1 MPEAVG
7 YAVADGIA
15 VLTIDNPPVNAL
27 GHAVREGLLAEVERA
42 AADPA
47 VAGLV
52 LIGAGRTFPA
62 GANIREF
69 DTPRLDPHLSV
80 IINMLDAMAKP
91 AVAAIHGTALGG
103 GLELSLGCHFR
114 VAAPTARMGTPE
126 VKLGIFPGAA
136 GTQRL
141 PRIVGLDRALQLVVL
156 GDPIDAGTARDWG
169 LVDAIVDGDLRA
181 GALAFA
187 RRAVTE
193 RLPLRHSSEPRAG
206 LGRPEDFKETID
218 KWRATA
224 ARRFRGQESPI
235 EALESVLD
243 GLRMPYDEA
252 LAADRR
258 RFEKRRDSQQS
269 KALRY
274 AFFAEREVAKVP
286 GVDRDTPVRPLAT
299 AGVVGAGT
307 MGRGI
312 AIALI
317 DAGLPVTMVDTSG
330 PALAAAV
337 EMMNAHWDG
346 QAARGRIDADEAAR
360 RKARLA
366 TAMDIAALGTAD
378 LVIEAAFEE
387 MGVKRDIFARLDRV
401 AKAGALLATN
411 TSYLDIDHIAA
422 ATARPGDVLGLHFF
436 VPANLMRLL
445 EIVQAGKTSAEAMA
459 TAFAL
464 ASRMGKTG
472 AMARNGF
479 GFVANASRAPMVREA
494 NFLVEEGAEPA
505 QIDGA
510 IERFGMPLG
519 PLATSDLSGLD
530 VSWRMRRDTAATRD
544 QSLRYVHIADAM
556 VDAGRLGRK
565 VGKGWYL
572 YPEGSQRVPDAEVTV
587 LARKVAAAHGVP
599 RRAID
604 DAEIVDRCLYA
615 AVNEGARL
623 LGLGRALRAS
633 DIDIMWQYGFGF
645 PAWRG
650 GIMFHADSVGLDTV
664 LARVEEF
671 HARHGR
677 LWEPAPL
684 LVRLA
689 RENGKFTV

>member
-7 YAVADGIA
+7 YAVEDGIA

-27 GHAVREGLLAEVERA
+27 GIAVRQGLFAGVERA

-47 VAGLV
+47 VEAMV

-62 GANIREF
+62 GADIREF

-80 IINMLDAMAKP
+80 VINLIDAMTKP

-156 GDPIDAGTARDWG
+156 GDPIDTTTARAWG
-169 LVDAIVDGDLRA
+169 LVDAIADGDLRA

-187 RRAVTE
+187 RRAVAE
-193 RLPLRHSSEPRAG
+193 KMQLQHSSEPKSG
-206 LGRPEDFKETID
+206 IGRPEDFKDIIE
-218 KWRATA
+218 KWRTTA
-224 ARRFRGQESPI
+224 ARRFRGQQSPV
-235 EALESVLD
+235 EALESVID

-252 LAADRR
+252 VAADRV
-258 RFEKRRDSQQS
+258 RFEKCRDSLQS

-274 AFFAEREVAKVP
+274 AFFAEREVTKVP
-286 GVDRDTPVRPLAT
+286 GVGKDTPVRDLAA
-299 AGVVGAGT
+299 AGVIGAGT

-312 AIALI
+312 AIAVV
-317 DAGLPVTMVDTSG
+317 DAGLPVTLVDTS
-330 PALAAAV
+330 PQALAAAAD
-337 EMMNAHWDG
+337 MMNAHWDS
-346 QAARGRIDADEAAR
+346 QAARGRIAPDEAER
-360 RKARLA
+360 RKARLSTA
-366 TAMDIAALGTAD
+366 TGIDALGSAD

-387 MGVKRDIFARLDRV
+387 MGVKRDIFARLDKV
-401 AKAGALLATN
+401 AKPDALLATN
-411 TSYLDIDHIAA
+411 TSYLDIDNIAA
-422 ATARPGDVLGLHFF
+422 ATGRPENVLGLHFF

-445 EIVQAGKTSAEAMA
+445 EVVEAGKTSPEALA

-464 ASRMGKTG
+464 ARRMGKVG
-472 AMARNGF
+472 ALARNGF

-494 NFLVEEGAEPA
+494 NFLAEEGAEPA
-505 QIDGA
+505 EIDRA
-510 IERFGMPLG
+510 IEDFGMPLG

-530 VSWRMRRDTAATRD
+530 VSWRMRRDTASTRD
-544 QSLRYVHIADAM
+544 PSLRYVHLADAM
-556 VDAGRLGRK
+556 VEAGRLGRK
-565 VGKGWYL
+565 AGKGWYL
-572 YPEGSQRVPDAEVTV
+572 YPEGSQRVPDAEVTA
-587 LARKVAAAHGVP
+587 LAERIAGEQGIA
-599 RRAID
+599 RRRID
-604 DAEIVDRCLYA
+604 AQEILDRCLLA

-623 LGLGRALRAS
+623 LGIGRALRAS
-633 DIDIMWQYGFGF
+633 DVDIMWQYGFGF

-650 GIMFHADSVGLDTV
+650 GIMFHADSLGLDKV

-671 HARHGR
+671 HARHGK

-684 LVRLA
+684 LVKLA
-689 RENGKFTV
+689 REKGRFTG

>member
-1 MPEAVG
+1 MPEVVG
-7 YAVADGIA
+7 YAVEDGIA

-27 GHAVREGLLAEVERA
+27 GIAVREGLLAGVERA

-47 VAGLV
+47 VAALV

-62 GANIREF
+62 GADIREF
-69 DTPRLDPHLSV
+69 NSPRLDPHLSV
-80 IINMLDAMAKP
+80 VINHLDDMAKP
-91 AVAAIHGTALGG
+91 TVAAIHGTALGG

-114 VAAPTARMGTPE
+114 VAAPAARMGTPE

-156 GDPIDAGTARDWG
+156 GDPIDAATARDWG

-187 RRAVTE
+187 RRAVAE
-193 RLPLRHSSEPRAG
+193 ALPLRHSSRPREG
-206 LGRPEDFKETID
+206 IGTVDEFKDVID

-224 ARRFRGQESPI
+224 ARRFRGQQSPV

-258 RFEKRRDSQQS
+258 RFEKCRDSLQS

-286 GVDRDTPVRPLAT
+286 GVEKDTPVRKLDS

-312 AIALI
+312 AIALV
-317 DAGLPVTMVDTSG
+317 DAGMPVTLVDTSRE
-330 PALAAAV
+330 ALAAAAD
-337 EMMNAHWDG
+337 MMGAHWDG
-346 QAARGRIDADEAAR
+346 QAARGRIEADEAER
-360 RKARLA
+360 RKARLTTA
-366 TAMDIAALGTAD
+366 TDIAALGAAD

-387 MGVKRDIFARLDRV
+387 MGVKRDVFARLDTV

-422 ATARPGDVLGLHFF
+422 ATGRPEDVLGLHFF

-445 EIVQAGKTSAEAMA
+445 EIVQAGQTSAEAMA

-464 ASRMGKTG
+464 ARRMGKIG

-505 QIDGA
+505 QIDSA

-544 QSLRYVHIADAM
+544 PALRYVHLADAM

-565 VGKGWYL
+565 AGKGWYL
-572 YPEGSQRVPDAEVTV
+572 YPEGSQRVPDAELTA
-587 LARKVAAAHGVP
+587 LAETTAKVHGVA

-650 GIMFHADSVGLDTV
+650 GIMFHADSVGLDRV

-671 HARHGR
+671 HAVHGR

-684 LVRLA
+684 LVKLA
-689 RENGKFTV
+689 RENGKFTA